1 MKIKQASVNAEDMEK
16 MLAVS
21 PYNRIALEDIEPIG
35 NVSMFDTTL
44 RDGEQA
50 PGIALSPEDKIR
62 IATALD
68 DLGVDAIEAGFAA
81 SSEAEK
87 ETLRKI
93 AGSRLD
99 ADVYSLARS
108 VKADIDAVIDTG
120 LDCIHTFI
128 ATSDLHMKYK
138 LKMTPEQVKERAVET
153 VQYAKDHGLTVQFSC
168 EDATRSDMNFM
179 KEVLLAVQEAGVDSV
194 NIPDTVGVITPRAM
208 SYVISEIKKAVK
220 VPISV
225 HCHNDLGLALPNT
238 IAAIESGASICHVC
252 INGIGERTGNVAL
265 EEVALNLFANYG
277 VQTVDLSKIGQT
289 SKLVERI
296 TGFPMAY
303 NKPIVGRNAFAHESG
318 IHVHGVMNN
327 TATYE
332 PFLPELVGVD
342 RKIVI
347 GKHSGV
353 HSVHGRL
360 ENLGI
365 EFPEEK
371 MEELMTSIKDIASGG
386 KEIDDAELITIADHI
401 MWKKETIDEAVNL
414 KEFAVFTGKDITS
427 TATVTVDIAGK
438 TRTVSE
444 IGVGPVDAAINAIK
458 KAVNDNMS
466 MEEYKLS
473 AITGKSDSICEVTV
487 MVKNVQDDCSMSVGK
502 AVGLDIVETS
512 VDATMAAIN
521 RDYARQRK
529 NNGKNNC

>member
-1 MKIKQASVNAEDMEK
+1 MIFMKIKQASVNAEDMEK

-194 NIPDTVGVITPRAM
+194 NIPDTVGVITPRA
-208 SYVISEIKKAVK
+208 
-220 VPISV
+220 
-225 HCHNDLGLALPNT
+225 
-238 IAAIESGASICHVC
+238 
-252 INGIGERTGNVAL
+252 
-265 EEVALNLFANYG
+265 
-277 VQTVDLSKIGQT
+277 
-289 SKLVERI
+289 
-296 TGFPMAY
+296 
-303 NKPIVGRNAFAHESG
+303 
-318 IHVHGVMNN
+318 
-327 TATYE
+327 
-332 PFLPELVGVD
+332 D
-342 RKIVI
+342 RK
-347 GKHSGV
+347 
-353 HSVHGRL
+353 SV
-360 ENLGI
+360 
-365 EFPEEK
+365 
-371 MEELMTSIKDIASGG
+371 
-386 KEIDDAELITIADHI
+386 
-401 MWKKETIDEAVNL
+401 V
-414 KEFAVFTGKDITS
+414 
-427 TATVTVDIAGK
+427 
-438 TRTVSE
+438 
-444 IGVGPVDAAINAIK
+444 
-458 KAVNDNMS
+458 
-466 MEEYKLS
+466 
-473 AITGKSDSICEVTV
+473 
-487 MVKNVQDDCSMSVGK
+487 
-502 AVGLDIVETS
+502 
-512 VDATMAAIN
+512 
-521 RDYARQRK
+521 
-529 NNGKNNC
+529 